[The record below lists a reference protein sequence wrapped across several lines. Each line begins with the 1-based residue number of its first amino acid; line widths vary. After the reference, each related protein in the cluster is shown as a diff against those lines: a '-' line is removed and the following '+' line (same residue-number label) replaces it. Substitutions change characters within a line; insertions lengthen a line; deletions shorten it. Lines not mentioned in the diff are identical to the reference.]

1 MLLQRH
7 EHLDASSRRP
17 SNRYRHRLRP
27 WHQARLPLS
36 GRQTRL
42 PQLVSPQLRANL
54 KKRMDTSE
62 AVPEQGRQKL
72 AELRLILLDL
82 HKALLDSERTAYEI
96 SHGSVGSP
104 SAFLHLLI
112 NDPSFQWLR
121 PITTLIVQI
130 DETLAAKK
138 PPASERDIAQLT
150 ADLRALLSPS
160 REEADF
166 WKRYFAVVQ
175 RDPAVAQL
183 HEKMETSFSAS

>member
-1 MLLQRH
+1 M
-7 EHLDASSRRP
+7 EI
-17 SNRYRHRLRP
+17 
-27 WHQARLPLS
+27 S
-36 GRQTRL
+36 G
-42 PQLVSPQLRANL
+42 
-54 KKRMDTSE
+54 
-62 AVPEQGRQKL
+62 AVPEQSRQKL
-72 AELRLILLDL
+72 ADLRLLLLNL

-96 SHGSVGSP
+96 GHGSIGSP

-138 PPASERDIAQLT
+138 PPASEHDFEQLIS
-150 ADLRALLSPS
+150 DMRALLSPS

-175 RDPAVAQL
+175 RDPAVAVL
-183 HEKMETSFSAS
+183 HEKMEAAFVLP